1 MPKRTRKRLDAEFHS
16 PSAHGVHSAPYSL
29 GYDAGAA
36 ITALLSQRLDH
47 VTCSVEWYRGF
58 CRGCGSTPDSM
69 VEAHIAR
76 EALAVKHGLERV
88 AIILAGLEET
98 TSVDLLSESCEDACP
113 AKEPPP

>member
-1 MPKRTRKRLDAEFHS
+1 MPKRTRKRLEAEFHS
-16 PSAHGVHSAPYSL
+16 PSAHGAHSAPYSL

-36 ITALLSQRLDH
+36 ITNLLSQRLDH

-58 CRGCGSTPDSM
+58 CQGCGSTPDSK

-88 AIILAGLEET
+88 AIILAGIDDNLNAGPDKALMQDSWPVEK
-98 TSVDLLSESCEDACP
+98 P
-113 AKEPPP
+113 RP

>member
-1 MPKRTRKRLDAEFHS
+1 MAKRTRKRLEAEVHS

-36 ITALLSQRLDH
+36 ITALLGQRLDH

-58 CRGCGSTPDSM
+58 CQGCGSTPDSK

-76 EALAVKHGLERV
+76 EALAVTHGLERV
-88 AIILAGLEET
+88 ATMLAGIEET
-98 TSVDLLSESCEDACP
+98 TSVDLL
-113 AKEPPP
+113 KEAFGWPVEKLRP